1 MKFDP
6 LKTGRMPV
14 SIETISALRNLF
26 GAKAEST
33 LFNVVIDGKVFVGG
47 AMLRENPGGGLSLL
61 LNPPK
66 DDIDKW
72 DGRFDWDAYFGAQNQ
87 NQASAS
93 ASPPSPLVPR
103 RRAVSRGSL
112 SALEGGDAA

>member
-26 GAKAEST
+26 GARAEST
-33 LFNVVIDGKVFVGG
+33 LFSIVIDGKVFVGS

-61 LNPPK
+61 LNPSK

-72 DGRFDWDAYFGAQNQ
+72 DGRFDWDAYFRERIV
-87 NQASAS
+87 ASEPGTPLA
-93 ASPPSPLVPR
+93 PLVPR
-103 RRAVSRGSL
+103 RRAPPVKGNL